1 MSVFERSLSASFS
14 GSRAAVAVP
23 VFAGTMFVSAVLLF
37 TVQPMFAKM
46 VLPMFGGSPSV
57 WSVAMV
63 FFQAVLLAGYGY
75 AHLLVRFLPQRAA
88 VGVHLTVLAVAFA
101 ALPVALS
108 ADAGRPPETGAEI
121 WLVGLFLV
129 SVGLPFFAVSA
140 TAPLLQAWFARG
152 LHAQAGD
159 PYFLYGASNLG
170 SFAALIAYPLVFEP
184 WLTLRDQSAAW
195 SGGFAILAVMIA
207 ATGLLTAVW
216 DNGRAASAPVSPARV
231 EGAQAQWTP
240 VEWTDRLGWIALAFV
255 PSALLIA
262 VTSHISTDIAAA
274 PFLWVVPLAIFLA
287 TFIFTFRAGGE
298 AAGNWMLRLQPIIVA
313 ALCVGL
319 MRGERAYW
327 LVAILLD
334 LGMLFVSA
342 MICHRALYA
351 RRPHSGHLTSF
362 YMWVSFGGVLGGIA
376 SGLVAPHLFPDVW
389 EYPVLVV
396 LALLARPG
404 VLDAPWRAWLRSA
417 GIPAALTVAV
427 LITGPVAGVRLPA
440 DAALVW
446 NGVLVAIAAIVMIGA
461 GNGARMVGYT
471 MLLLVA
477 SAALPVGVTRTETA
491 RSFFGVHKVMESDD
505 GRFRLLY
512 HGTTLH
518 GAMRLRDDRGAPVI
532 GPPEPLTYYHR
543 GGALSE
549 AIGATRE
556 AKGAL
561 ASVAIVGL
569 GAGSLACHLRP
580 GEALTYYEIDPE
592 VVRIARDATKFR
604 FLSDCA
610 PGAQVVLGDA
620 RLTLADERRQF
631 DLLVLDAFSSDVIPV
646 HLLTREAMA
655 MYLQRLAPEGAIA
668 LHISNR
674 YLELASVVRDIAS
687 SLGLVVAFKR
697 DQISPVAAE
706 NGMRTSALVAV
717 VTRPGSN
724 LAPLRAR
731 GGWIEAEAASTG
743 RVWTDDYSNIPGAIW
758 RMVGPR

>member
-14 GSRAAVAVP
+14 GSRAAIAVP

-46 VLPMFGGSPSV
+46 VLPMFGGAPSV

-63 FFQAVLLAGYGY
+63 FFQAMLLAGYGY

-88 VGVHLTVLAVAFA
+88 VGVHLAVLAFAFA
-101 ALPVALS
+101 TLPVALS
-108 ADAGRPPETGAEI
+108 AHGARPPETGAEI

-140 TAPLLQAWFARG
+140 TAPLLQAWFARS
-152 LHAQAGD
+152 LHAQAAD

-170 SFAALIAYPLVFEP
+170 SFAALIAYPLVLEP
-184 WLTLRDQSAAW
+184 WLTLRDQSVAW
-195 SGGFAILAVMIA
+195 SGGFAVLATMIA
-207 ATGLLTAVW
+207 ATGILTALW
-216 DNGRAASAPVSPARV
+216 DNGRAAPAAARSDAPRV
-231 EGAQAQWTP
+231 GWK
-240 VEWTDRLGWIALAFV
+240 DRLGWIALAFV

-274 PFLWVVPLAIFLA
+274 PFLWVIPLAIFLA

-298 AAGNWMLRLQPIIVA
+298 ATGHWMLRLQPIVVA

-376 SGLVAPHLFPDVW
+376 SGLVAPHLFSDVW

-404 VLDAPWRAWLRSA
+404 LLNLPWRVWLRHA
-417 GIPAALTVAV
+417 GVPAALAVAAV
-427 LITGPVAGVRLPA
+427 IAGPVSGVRLPA

-446 NGVLVAIAAIVMIGA
+446 NGVLVAMAAVIMISA
-461 GNGARMVGYT
+461 ENGARLVGYT
-471 MLLLVA
+471 VLLLVA
-477 SAALPVGVTRTETA
+477 SAALPVGVTRSETA

-518 GAMRLRDDRGAPVI
+518 GAMRLRDDRGAPVA
-532 GPPEPLTYYHR
+532 GSPEPLTYYHR
-543 GGALSE
+543 GGVLSE
-549 AIGATRE
+549 AISITRE

-561 ASVAIVGL
+561 AHVAIVGL
-569 GAGSLACHLRP
+569 GAGSLACHLRL
-580 GEALTYYEIDPE
+580 GENLTYYEIDPE
-592 VVRIARDATKFR
+592 VVRIARDTTKFR

-610 PGAQVVLGDA
+610 PDAQVVLGDA
-620 RLTLADERRQF
+620 RLTLADEKREF

-655 MYLQRLAPEGAIA
+655 MYLQRLAPGGAVA

-674 YLELASVVRDIAS
+674 YLELASVVRDIAA
-687 SLGLVVAFKR
+687 SLGLVTFFKR
-697 DQISPVAAE
+697 DQISPAIAE
-706 NGMRTSALVAV
+706 NGMRTGALVAV
-717 VTRPGSN
+717 VTRPGGS

-731 GGWIEAEAASTG
+731 AGWIEADAISTG